1 MSSFIFVFVAYFIS
15 NNGGITPIFNVCIG
29 GHMIIIKYLVEHG
42 TDINK
47 EDNDGF
53 TPLYNACEE
62 GHEDVVKY
70 LVEHGVP

>member
-1 MSSFIFVFVAYFIS
+1 
-15 NNGGITPIFNVCIG
+15 
-29 GHMIIIKYLVEHG
+29 MIIIKYLVEHG